1 MDSLQ
6 FQPIRKGNQVSSSR
20 ASSCPRSRAPHRKD
34 EPMASPEDP
43 PPPPPP
49 GFDFSETRD
58 WKGYLQWN
66 LNVALIVFSTV
77 FMILRLSTRA
87 FIVKAL
93 GWDDL
98 LGFIAYAVLISFSSL
113 EIRCSWTLALFSS
126 AWVRL
131 ADEFGSRWIWLR
143 GAFRSDSAVL
153 CAKVLLGEAS
163 SWKGQTAIY

>member
-1 MDSLQ
+1 
-6 FQPIRKGNQVSSSR
+6 
-20 ASSCPRSRAPHRKD
+20 
-34 EPMASPEDP
+34 MASPEDL
-43 PPPPPP
+43 PPPPP

-98 LGFIAYAVLISFSSL
+98 IGFIAYGVLISFSSL
-113 EIRCSWTLALFSS
+113 EIRCSWTLALC
-126 AWVRL
+126 
-131 ADEFGSRWIWLR
+131 SRDVNLD
-143 GAFRSDSAVL
+143 G
-153 CAKVLLGEAS
+153 
-163 SWKGQTAIY
+163 